1 MMKRLNRI
9 AALLA
14 AAVLALGLSACAGEG
29 GGGESDPLKAA
40 MANLDAAK
48 SMDACM
54 VMEMDM
60 EANGEKLESV
70 TTMDTSV
77 FTDPTAMAVRST
89 FARKGI
95 TALLYGT
102 VTFKPWIFSP

>member
-1 MMKRLNRI
+1 MMKRVNRI

-54 VMEMDM
+54 VMEMDR
-60 EANGEKLESV
+60 
-70 TTMDTSV
+70 
-77 FTDPTAMAVRST
+77 PTVKSWRA
-89 FARKGI
+89 
-95 TALLYGT
+95 
-102 VTFKPWIFSP
+102 SPRWTPACLPTPCA

>member
-1 MMKRLNRI
+1 MMKRVNRI

-54 VMEMDM
+54 VFI
-60 EANGEKLESV
+60 LCTISRILCR
-70 TTMDTSV
+70 T
-77 FTDPTAMAVRST
+77 R
-89 FARKGI
+89 
-95 TALLYGT
+95 
-102 VTFKPWIFSP
+102 